1 MSVNSHG
8 KAWEGVRQTMR
19 IHTVDKI
26 SVRYEGKTEQVADR
40 LPDVSPQGMFINTN
54 QRFPEGAVLNL
65 SFRLALSG
73 AEIQTRC
80 EVRYCQPGVGVGV
93 EFIGISDEAKEQIER
108 EVELCCSDLPKR
120 LAPKK
125 RRAKDRVKKRKII
138 SSH

>member
-1 MSVNSHG
+1 MNDNAQSKKLYNGRLSPRV
-8 KAWEGVRQTMR
+8 
-19 IHTVDKI
+19 HTVDRI
-26 SVRYEGKTEQVADR
+26 SVRYEGRTEQVARR

-108 EVELCCSDLPKR
+108 EVELCCVGDFPEKHR
-120 LAPKK
+120 AKK
-125 RRAKDRVKKRKII
+125 RRAKARVKRKK
-138 SSH
+138 